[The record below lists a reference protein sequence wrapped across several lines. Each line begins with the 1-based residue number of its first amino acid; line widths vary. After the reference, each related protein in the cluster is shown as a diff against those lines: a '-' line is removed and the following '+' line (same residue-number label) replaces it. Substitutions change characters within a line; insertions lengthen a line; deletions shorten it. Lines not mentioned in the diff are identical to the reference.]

1 MKDIGVIRDTYG
13 VRIAR
18 KALEMEAIS
27 LKPQEPYQWA
37 SGYRMPIYND
47 NRRLLADPGA
57 RELVAEA
64 FAALIGALSIEV
76 DDIAGTAT
84 AGIPHATTLAD
95 LLGKPLSYVRSSG
108 KDHGLKNQIEGLD
121 ASGSYHRRR
130 VLLIEDLISTGG
142 SSIKAVQAI
151 REAQGEVSY
160 CLAIFTYGMQASV
173 DAFAALDPACTPL
186 ALLDYDTMVATALA
200 TGYVDDEGARLLS
213 QWRRDPFGW
222 GAANG
227 FPPATK

>member
-27 LKPQEPYQWA
+27 LKPQEPFQWA

-95 LLGKPLSYVRSSG
+95 LLANLFVRALLG
-108 KDHGLKNQIEGLD
+108 KDHGLKNQIEGGCQRFLPPASGAADRGSDQHRRFLDQGGPGDQGGTGRGLVLPRDLHLRD
-121 ASGSYHRRR
+121 ASIGRR
-130 VLLIEDLISTGG
+130 VRRARSC
-142 SSIKAVQAI
+142 VH
-151 REAQGEVSY
+151 
-160 CLAIFTYGMQASV
+160 
-173 DAFAALDPACTPL
+173 AARA
-186 ALLDYDTMVATALA
+186 
-200 TGYVDDEGARLLS
+200 ARL
-213 QWRRDPFGW
+213 
-222 GAANG
+222 
-227 FPPATK
+227 